1 MKLQTAN
8 GNILISSDSLII
20 NCKTKHLNSI
30 FKELYKLVPKQ
41 TKIKDIKHIISEK
54 ISLI

>member
-1 MKLQTAN
+1 MMLQTIN
-8 GNILISSDSLII
+8 GNIVISSKGFFVS
-20 NCKTKHLNSI
+20 CKNSDLKKV

>member
-1 MKLQTAN
+1 MMLQTIN
-8 GNILISSDSLII
+8 GNIVISSEGFFVS
-20 NCKTKHLNSI
+20 CKNSDLKKV
-30 FKELYKLVPKQ
+30 FKELFKLVPKQ